1 MDNLTDVAVF
11 VRVVER
17 GSFTRAADELELSR
31 AVVSKY
37 LTRLEA
43 RLGVRLLNRTTRRL
57 SLTEAGAELFG
68 ASRAA
73 LDRIAEAEG
82 AITRLQ
88 KEPRGT
94 LKVNAPMSFGILE
107 LAPALPGFLSQY
119 PDIQVDLR
127 MDDRQ
132 VDLVEEGFDVGVRI
146 TQRLAESSLVARRLA
161 TCRQW
166 VCAAPDYL
174 AAHGVPETPED
185 LAAHNCIL
193 YQYASAANVWRFR
206 AAGGRDIAVAVTGNL
221 RANNGIAEREAAVR
235 GVGILLTPSFYVG
248 EELRSGRL
256 RRLLPDYALPELG
269 IFALYPKRNHVPPKV
284 RVFVDFLA
292 RHFGGR
298 PAWEKA
304 MRPTRG

>member
-37 LTRLEA
+37 LTRLEE

-57 SLTEAGAELFG
+57 SLTEAGAELFA
-68 ASRAA
+68 ASRGA
-73 LDRIAEAEG
+73 LERIAEAEG

-88 KEPRGT
+88 REPRGT
-94 LKVNAPMSFGILE
+94 LKINAPMSFGILE
-107 LAPALPGFLSQY
+107 LAPALPEFLRRH

-146 TQRLAESSLVARRLA
+146 TQRMAPSSLVARRLT

-166 VCAAPDYL
+166 VCAAPSYL
-174 AAHGVPETPED
+174 AEHGVPETPED
-185 LAAHNCIL
+185 LSAHNCIL

-206 AAGGRDIAVAVTGNL
+206 ARGGREIAVAVTGNL
-221 RANNGIAEREAAVR
+221 RANNGIAEREAALR

-248 EELRSGRL
+248 EDLRSGKL
-256 RRLLPDYALPELG
+256 VRLLSEYSLPELG
-269 IFALYPKRNHVPPKV
+269 IHVVYPKRSHVPPKV
-284 RVFVDFLA
+284 RVFVEFLA

-298 PAWEKA
+298 PAWE
-304 MRPTRG
+304 RGLG